1 MARVSAPA
9 TSRRGQ
15 RDAKPRQG
23 DLREQAILDAT
34 RDLLADTAFSDLTIG
49 QIGAAA
55 GVSRSLFYFYFA
67 DKAQPLMLLYS
78 DVLEEMSAELE
89 RWFAD
94 PSKHAEPWSAASI
107 RAAVTVALRNANVV
121 CAALDSRGAHPE
133 IDQIL
138 NAYFNR
144 AVDRCTLLVERER
157 ASGLAPSTGPTAH
170 SLARALM
177 HMTLHSIHEL
187 LRSGA
192 NAVDAEELI
201 DTLTV
206 LWARGV
212 GTDPA

>member
-1 MARVSAPA
+1 MSAAA

-23 DLREQAILDAT
+23 DRREQAILDAT
-34 RDLLADTAFSDLTIG
+34 RRLLADTQLSDLTIE
-49 QIGAAA
+49 QIATAA
-55 GVSRSLFYFYFA
+55 GVSRSSFYFYFA
-67 DKAQPLMLLYS
+67 DKAQILLLLYS

-94 PSKHAEPWSAASI
+94 PSKHAEPWSRASI
-107 RAAVTVALRNANVV
+107 KAAVTIALRNANVV
-121 CAALDSRGAHPE
+121 RSALDSLGTNPE
-133 IDQIL
+133 IDQVL
-138 NAYFNR
+138 HVYFDR
-144 AVDRCTLLVERER
+144 AVGRSTLLIERER
-157 ASGLAPSTGPTAH
+157 AAGLAPAAGPPAH
-170 SLARALM
+170 AIARALM

-187 LRSGA
+187 LRAGA
-192 NAVDAEELI
+192 NAAAADQLI